1 MARGDGIT
9 EKLILG
15 CANESLAPLP
25 PNQKRARRPRQPAGV
40 RVLAETGWLPSTVML
55 PSAAIV
61 TA

>member
-1 MARGDGIT
+1 LKPILSRRRSGAEGGRWFGFT
-9 EKLILG
+9 KL
-15 CANESLAPLP
+15 E
-25 PNQKRARRPRQPAGV
+25 RARCSCQPADV